1 MYTLHIANKNYS
13 SWSLRPWVLMKALG
27 IPFEEIMHPFG
38 EGSNWSAFRQ
48 FSPTGLVPCLVDGE
62 RHIWD
67 SLGIIEYL
75 AEKHPEVW
83 PDNEEARTW
92 ARCAA
97 AEMHSGFSVLRDVCP
112 MNCGVSVSMS
122 SQPAGLDK
130 NLERLDELWS
140 QGLTRFSGPYLAG
153 EKFTAVDAFYV
164 PVAFRVHT
172 FQLQLSEQ
180 SMIYVRQLLRLNAV
194 KVWEASALNETWRE
208 PGHEADTVRFGVIQE
223 DNRKS

>member
-1 MYTLHIANKNYS
+1 
-13 SWSLRPWVLMKALG
+13 
-27 IPFEEIMHPFG
+27 
-38 EGSNWSAFRQ
+38 
-48 FSPTGLVPCLVDGE
+48 
-62 RHIWD
+62 
-67 SLGIIEYL
+67 
-75 AEKHPEVW
+75 
-83 PDNEEARTW
+83 
-92 ARCAA
+92 
-97 AEMHSGFSVLRDVCP
+97 
-112 MNCGVSVSMS
+112 MS

-164 PVAFRVHT
+164 PVAFRVRT

-180 SMIYVRQLLRLNAV
+180 SMVYVRQLLRLNAV